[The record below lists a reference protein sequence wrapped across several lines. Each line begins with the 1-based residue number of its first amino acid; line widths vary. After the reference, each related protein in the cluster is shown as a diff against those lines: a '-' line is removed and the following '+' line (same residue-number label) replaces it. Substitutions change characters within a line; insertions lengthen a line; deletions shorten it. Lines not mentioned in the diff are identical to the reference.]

1 MKSLLVVPVAIV
13 VVALGAF
20 LTRERAATKTVP
32 AAPTNGS
39 AVSA

>member
-1 MKSLLVVPVAIV
+1 MSTIQEI
-13 VVALGAF
+13 GAF
-20 LTRERAATKTVP
+20 LTRERAATATVP